1 VRSDVGVEDRCHAA
15 TAGLARDVAPMDYD
29 ASRLN
34 NNRGRFVADFIEN
47 DGQALSVR
55 LELNWTNKHKRL
67 LAHEDE
73 SYEWTNPSDYR
84 VAEVRLLHDVSSVGE
99 VNPNKQRAA
108 DNLLIRG
115 DALHAL
121 TSLERTPEFAREYA
135 GKVRLVYIDPP
146 FNTGQAFK
154 DYDDALEHSVWLT
167 MFRDRLL
174 QLRRLMSEDGSIWV
188 HLDDAESHR
197 ARCVLDEVFG
207 ADNFVGTV
215 IWQKADTV
223 RNDARR
229 FSVSHDYLLVYSMS
243 QGWTVNR
250 LPRTEAMDE
259 VYRNPDNDPRGAWL
273 AGTLISP
280 SYRTSG
286 DFEVVTPSGKT
297 HSVPKGTS
305 WRVPRETFDRLLADN
320 RIWFG
325 KNGDSTPQRKLFLS
339 EAKERVVDT
348 IWGVKEVGGNRQ
360 SKAESKKLFPSVE
373 PFATPKPERLMERII
388 QVATNEGDIVL
399 DCFAGSGTTAAVA
412 HKMNR
417 RWVTSEWSRDNTEN
431 YVLPRL
437 TKVTEGTDLG
447 GITESQGW
455 EGGGGFRVLEVAPSM
470 FDVREGRIV
479 LAPWATDE
487 ALAEAVAAQAGFDY
501 TPEDAPFCGRKGRQ
515 RLAVIDGLVNPDVAA
530 LLTAWLGENEVLVV
544 YGTAVDPDTR
554 EALTTLRR
562 GSQCRKVPQTLL
574 SAYRRAAS
582 RDTMFTP
589 PPSVMSEGEGTSRGL

>member
-1 VRSDVGVEDRCHAA
+1 MTGQTNE
-15 TAGLARDVAPMDYD
+15 TPEQ
-29 ASRLN
+29 RLS
-34 NNRGRFVADFIEN
+34 G
-47 DGQALSVR
+47 R
-55 LELNWTNKHKRL
+55 LELTWTNKHKRL

-73 SYEWTNPSDYR
+73 SYEWTSTSDYR
-84 VAEVRLLHDVSSVGE
+84 VAEVRLLHDVATVGK
-99 VNPNKQRAA
+99 VHPKKDRAQ

-121 TSLERTPEFAREYA
+121 TSLAKIPEFAREYA

-174 QLRRLMSEDGSIWV
+174 QLRRLMSDDASIWV
-188 HLDDAESHR
+188 HLDDAECHR

-207 ADNFVGTV
+207 AENFVGTV

-223 RNDARR
+223 RNDARK
-229 FSVSHDYLLVYSMS
+229 FSVSHDYLLVYSAA

-250 LPRTEAMDE
+250 LPRTEAMND

-280 SYRTSG
+280 SYRASG
-286 DFEVVTPSGKT
+286 DFEVVTPSGVV
-297 HSVPKGTS
+297 HAVPKGTS
-305 WRVPRETFDRLLADN
+305 WRVPRDTFDRLLADN

-360 SKAESKKLFPSVE
+360 SKAESKKLFPDVE
-373 PFATPKPERLMERII
+373 PFATPKPERLMERVI

-412 HKMNR
+412 QKMNR
-417 RWVTSEWSRDNTEN
+417 RWVTSEWSREN
-431 YVLPRL
+431 AEVYVLPRL
-437 TKVTEGTDLG
+437 TKVVDGTDLG
-447 GITESQGW
+447 GISEQTDW
-455 EGGGGFRVLEVAPSM
+455 RGGGGFRVLEVAPSM
-470 FDVREGRIV
+470 FTVRDARIV

-487 ALAEAVAAQAGFDY
+487 ALAETVAAQAGFDY
-501 TPEDAPFCGRKGRQ
+501 SPDDSPFCGRKGRQ
-515 RLAVIDGLVNPDVAA
+515 RLAVVDGLVNPDVAA
-530 LLTAWLGENEVLVV
+530 LLTSWLPEDEVLVV

-562 GSQCRKVPQTLL
+562 GSQVRKVPQTILN
-574 SAYRRAAS
+574 SYRRAAS

-589 PPSVMSEGEGTSRGL
+589 PPVVSEGEEN